1 MTWHSLIGSLSHQPT
16 TLKRTTI
23 THGSQPHPIIQ
34 RKKEKVPRKSVLCNP
49 FRFSFSRLAH
59 RVATRP
65 RDIIITPIL
74 PIPSSSD
81 CINSA
86 MVLSRKSKLPQR
98 NNLFASG
105 FSPCFFSETRVCVPT
120 LFLFSSKWQRIETPP
135 LMGCPER
142 PP

>member
-1 MTWHSLIGSLSHQPT
+1 MVLSPTLSFNGKRKRSLAKASSATLS
-16 TLKRTTI
+16 
-23 THGSQPHPIIQ
+23 
-34 RKKEKVPRKSVLCNP
+34 P
-49 FRFSFSRLAH
+49 FPFPVWLTES
-59 RVATRP
+59 TRP

-86 MVLSRKSKLPQR
+86 MVFSRKSKLPLR

-105 FSPCFFSETRVCVPT
+105 FSPCFFSETRVSVHT
-120 LFLFSSKWQRIETPP
+120 LFLFSSKWQKLETPP
-135 LMGCPER
+135 PPMGCPER